1 MNARFGRQVIP
12 DVKSVLIPSQEVEF
26 LGFILNSIH
35 MTVALPLCRKD
46 SIRRQ
51 GLTLLCHEVV
61 SLHDLAS
68 FIGLTVA
75 ADPAVELA
83 PLRYKYLEII
93 RNNALT
99 RSHGDYSASIYLDS
113 HARDLIHWWV
123 QNIDCQIKSLRPSS
137 PQLELYADAS
147 LTGWGASMGTV
158 QTGGHSAQEE
168 LDHINVLEL
177 KAILM
182 GLSSLCKDHR
192 DIHVRL
198 RSDNIATVVG
208 LGRVGSIKPRLHAVI
223 EEIFTWAESRGI
235 TLSAEHVKGLHN
247 AEADFESRVRNL
259 DAEWML
265 HPEIF
270 KLVCSNFFTP
280 DIDLFA
286 TRINAQLPVYV
297 SWRPDPTSTYVN
309 AFSIPWSTGNLYAF
323 PPFSVICRV
332 LEKIQ
337 VEAATV
343 LAILPLWPTQVW
355 FPRALQLLAA
365 PPLLLPPNPIF
376 LPQDPSLSHPQG
388 RRLVLTVMQLSGI
401 PSAVRAFRQRLPTFS
416 FSHGGPAQSF
426 NMGHI
431 SKDGCFFV
439 AKGKLIHFTHL

>member
-1 MNARFGRQVIP
+1 
-12 DVKSVLIPSQEVEF
+12 
-26 LGFILNSIH
+26 
-35 MTVALPLCRKD
+35 
-46 SIRRQ
+46 
-51 GLTLLCHEVV
+51 
-61 SLHDLAS
+61 
-68 FIGLTVA
+68 
-75 ADPAVELA
+75 
-83 PLRYKYLEII
+83 
-93 RNNALT
+93 
-99 RSHGDYSASIYLDS
+99 
-113 HARDLIHWWV
+113 
-123 QNIDCQIKSLRPSS
+123 
-137 PQLELYADAS
+137 
-147 LTGWGASMGTV
+147 
-158 QTGGHSAQEE
+158 
-168 LDHINVLEL
+168 
-177 KAILM
+177 
-182 GLSSLCKDHR
+182 
-192 DIHVRL
+192 
-198 RSDNIATVVG
+198 
-208 LGRVGSIKPRLHAVI
+208 
-223 EEIFTWAESRGI
+223 
-235 TLSAEHVKGLHN
+235 
-247 AEADFESRVRNL
+247 
-259 DAEWML
+259 ML